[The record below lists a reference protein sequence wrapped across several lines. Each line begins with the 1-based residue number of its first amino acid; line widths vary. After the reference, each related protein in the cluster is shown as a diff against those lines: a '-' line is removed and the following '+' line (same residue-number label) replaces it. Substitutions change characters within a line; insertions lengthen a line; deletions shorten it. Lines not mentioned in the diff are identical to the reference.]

1 MLATLLRKLDSDS
14 RSQQETRSAPRN
26 FAKGFKPRQVAEIL
40 NCSVWTVRRM
50 IADGRLKAV
59 RLSARSLLILDCD
72 LEQFLADREVKA
84 A

>member
-1 MLATLLRKLDSDS
+1 
-14 RSQQETRSAPRN
+14 
-26 FAKGFKPRQVAEIL
+26 
-40 NCSVWTVRRM
+40 M